1 SGPTGAMVV
10 VLAPIVA
17 QHGVG
22 AVAALSLMAGAIVL
36 LAGLLKLG
44 RLVTIIPWPV
54 IEGFTLGIAVII
66 FLQQVPAAVGVTDFH
81 GRDHSTN
88 ALIAAGQS
96 LAIADPATLWWSLV
110 CALLVALIM
119 VGFLLWREQC
129 PGSIVAIIV
138 VSLAVWGL
146 GRAGVAVPV
155 AVIGELPASLP
166 PPSIPAL
173 DCATAL

>member
-44 RLVTIIPWPV
+44 RLVTVIPWPV

-81 GRDHSTN
+81 GQDHSTN
-88 ALIAAGQS
+88 ALVAAVQS
-96 LAIADPATLWWSLV
+96 LQLADAATLWWSLG
-110 CALLVALIM
+110 CALAVVAIM
-119 VGFLLWREQC
+119 VGLQLWREQF
-129 PGSIVAIIV
+129 PGSIVAIVV

-146 GRAGVAVPV
+146 GLVGMPPPV
-155 AVIGELPASLP
+155 ALIGELPASLP
-166 PPSIPAL
+166 VPSIPTI
-173 DCATAL
+173 DGPTF